1 VRSRASGSRGFGLP
15 SGSWSTAVLLLAMMF
30 LLATFPLPS
39 VSGALAAPQAG
50 PPPPPPLSIN
60 LRETGLP
67 AKTTWLVIIQN
78 QQITAKNSSLT
89 VPEKPGP
96 YVVLFQNVGEYQPNQ
111 TLVNLFVG
119 PRSAWANV
127 TYVLN
132 TSLFMPPDDNN
143 NSSPPTGLFGLPPS
157 EGYFVVV
164 VIVLGVL
171 ALVSVILI
179 KRPGRFRRS
188 TPVTETRKEDSEG
201 ESDDAVPLRA
211 RPNSR
216 PTRDD
221 RRRTQRRR
229 ERRDAPKEDPSE
241 EE

>member
-1 VRSRASGSRGFGLP
+1 MRSTRPGSRGFGLP
-15 SGSWSTAVLLLAMMF
+15 STSGSTAALLMPILF
-30 LLATFPLPS
+30 LLATFPS
-39 VSGALAAPQAG
+39 ATVSGAPVAPHAG
-50 PPPPPPLSIN
+50 PPPPQLSIN

-67 AKTTWLVIIQN
+67 AKSTWFVIIQN
-78 QQITAKNSSLT
+78 QQVTVKNSTLT

-111 TLVNLFVG
+111 TVVNLFVG
-119 PRSAWANV
+119 PRPAWANV

-143 NSSPPTGLFGLPPS
+143 NASPPTGLFGLPPS

-188 TPVTETRKEDSEG
+188 PPVPDSGKEDSEA
-201 ESDDAVPLRA
+201 ESEEEVPVRA
-211 RPNSR
+211 RPKSR